1 MIKIAINGFGRIG
14 RPTFKR
20 IINNHPDLE
29 VVAIN
34 DLADAKTLTY
44 LLKYDSLYGIYEKQI
59 KAKDNELLLDGKN
72 NGKKVKVFAESDPEK
87 LPWKKLN
94 IDIVL
99 ECTGHFTDLEGAN
112 KHLKAGAKK
121 VIISAPAR
129 NASPARSDAASSGEH
144 SEAGGPTRNAS
155 PARSDA
161 ASSGEHSEAGGPARN
176 ASPARSDA
184 ASSGEH
190 SEAGGPAKSDEIPT
204 YLLGVNQEKYDLKKD
219 DIISMGSCTTN
230 CLAPIAKV
238 LDQEFGIV
246 KGFMTTIHSYT
257 NDQRILD
264 LAHKDLR
271 RSRAAGINI
280 IPTTTGA
287 AKTVEKCLPQLKGKL
302 DGLALRVPTPTVSI
316 IDFVCQ
322 VGKSTS
328 AEEVNY
334 ILKKSSEKEW
344 LRGILGIEDAPLV
357 SSDYKGNS
365 YSAIVDALSTMVQ
378 GNLIKVLVWYDN
390 EYGYACRLAEMAE
403 YIGDRI

>member
-1 MIKIAINGFGRIG
+1 MIKIAINGLGRIG
-14 RPTFKR
+14 RPTFRR
-20 IINNHPDLE
+20 ILNKHPELK

-34 DLADAKTLTY
+34 DLTDPKTLAY
-44 LLKYDSLYGIYEKQI
+44 LLKYDSLYGIFRKQI
-59 KAKDNELLLDGKN
+59 KAKDNELLLDGEGN
-72 NGKKVKVFAESDPEK
+72 TKKVKVFAESDPEK
-87 LPWKKLN
+87 LPWKKLD

-99 ECTGHFTDLEGAN
+99 ECTGHFRDLEGVK

-121 VIISAPAR
+121 VIISA
-129 NASPARSDAASSGEH
+129 
-144 SEAGGPTRNAS
+144 
-155 PARSDA
+155 
-161 ASSGEHSEAGGPARN
+161 
-176 ASPARSDA
+176 
-184 ASSGEH
+184 
-190 SEAGGPAKSDEIPT
+190 PAKSDEIPT
-204 YLLGVNQEKYDLKKD
+204 YLLGVNQEKYNPKKD

-230 CLAPIAKV
+230 CLAPLAKV

-302 DGLALRVPTPTVSI
+302 DGLALRVPTPVVSI
-316 IDFVCQ
+316 VDFVCE
-322 VGKSTS
+322 VKKETS

-334 ILKKSSEKEW
+334 ILKKSSEKEE

-365 YSAIVDALSTMVQ
+365 YSAVVDALSTMVQ
-378 GNLIKVLVWYDN
+378 GNLIKTLIWYDN
-390 EYGYACRLAEMAE
+390 EYGYACRLAEFAE
-403 YIGDRI
+403 YISRKL

>member
-1 MIKIAINGFGRIG
+1 MYK
-14 RPTFKR
+14 
-20 IINNHPDLE
+20 DLKNK
-29 VVAIN
+29 VAIVTG
-34 DLADAKTLTY
+34 ARRGMGRTHA
-44 LLKYDSLYGIYEKQI
+44 LKMAQEG
-59 KAKDNELLLDGKN
+59 
-72 NGKKVKVFAESDPEK
+72 VKVVVSDISEEDCQK
-87 LPWKKLN
+87 VVEEIK
-94 IDIVL
+94 
-99 ECTGHFTDLEGAN
+99 
-112 KHLKAGAKK
+112 KAGGKAMAVKCDVSKKKEVEGLVKKTVDKFGKVDILVNNAGICQFKPFLELTEEEWDRTLDINLKGYFLCAQAVSKEMAKQK
-121 VIISAPAR
+121 SPAR
-129 NASPARSDAASSGEH
+129 NASPARSDAV
-144 SEAGGPTRNAS
+144 
-155 PARSDA
+155 
-161 ASSGEHSEAGGPARN
+161 
-176 ASPARSDA
+176 
-184 ASSGEH
+184 SSGEH

-390 EYGYACRLAEMAE
+390 EYGYACRLAELAE

>member
-121 VIISAPAR
+121 VIISA
-129 NASPARSDAASSGEH
+129 
-144 SEAGGPTRNAS
+144 
-155 PARSDA
+155 
-161 ASSGEHSEAGGPARN
+161 PARN

-322 VGKSTS
+322 VGKNTS

-390 EYGYACRLAEMAE
+390 EYGYACRLAELAE

>member
-14 RPTFKR
+14 RPTFRR
-20 IINNHPDLE
+20 ILNKHPEIE

-34 DLADAKTLTY
+34 DLTDAKTLAY
-44 LLKYDSLYGIYEKQI
+44 LLKYDSLYGISQIQI
-59 KAKDNELLLDGKN
+59 KAKDNELLLDGKD

-87 LPWKKLN
+87 LPWKKLGV
-94 IDIVL
+94 DIVL
-99 ECTGHFTDLEGAN
+99 ECTGYFRDLDGAK

-121 VIISAPAR
+121 VIISAP
-129 NASPARSDAASSGEH
+129 S
-144 SEAGGPTRNAS
+144 
-155 PARSDA
+155 
-161 ASSGEHSEAGGPARN
+161 
-176 ASPARSDA
+176 
-184 ASSGEH
+184 
-190 SEAGGPAKSDEIPT
+190 KSDEIPT
-204 YLLGVNQEKYDLKKD
+204 YLLGVNQEKYNPKKD

-230 CLAPIAKV
+230 CLAPVAKV

-271 RSRAAGINI
+271 RGRAAGINI

-302 DGLALRVPTPTVSI
+302 DGLALRIPTPVVSI
-316 IDFVCQ
+316 VDFVCE
-322 VGKSTS
+322 VEKSTS

-334 ILKKSSEKEW
+334 ILKKSSGKEGM
-344 LRGILGIEDAPLV
+344 RGILGIEDAPLV

-378 GNLIKVLVWYDN
+378 GNLIKTLTWYDN
-390 EYGYACRLAEMAE
+390 EYGYACRLAELAE
-403 YIGDRI
+403 YIGKKL

>member
-1 MIKIAINGFGRIG
+1 MAIKVAINGFGRIG
-14 RPTFKR
+14 RPTFREILNK
-20 IINNHPDLE
+20 HPGIE

-34 DLADAKTLTY
+34 DLADAKTLAY
-44 LLKYDSLYGIYEKQI
+44 LLKYDSLYGIFKKQI
-59 KAKDNELLLDGKN
+59 KARDNELLVDGKD

-99 ECTGHFTDLEGAN
+99 ECTGHFTDLDGAN

-121 VIISAPAR
+121 VIISAP
-129 NASPARSDAASSGEH
+129 SDH
-144 SEAGGPTRNAS
+144 Q
-155 PARSDA
+155 
-161 ASSGEHSEAGGPARN
+161 
-176 ASPARSDA
+176 
-184 ASSGEH
+184 
-190 SEAGGPAKSDEIPT
+190 DEIPT
-204 YLLGVNQEKYDLKKD
+204 YLLGVNQEKYNSKKD

-230 CLAPIAKV
+230 CLAPVAKV
-238 LDQEFGIV
+238 LDQELGIV

-271 RSRAAGINI
+271 RSRAAGMNI

-302 DGLALRVPTPTVSI
+302 DGLALRVPTPVVSI
-316 IDFVCQ
+316 VDFVCQ
-322 VGKSTS
+322 VEKSTS

-334 ILKKSSEKEW
+334 ILKKNSEKEG

-357 SSDYKGNS
+357 SSDYRGNS
-365 YSAIVDALSTMVQ
+365 YSAVIDALSTMVQ
-378 GNLIKVLVWYDN
+378 ENLVKVLVWYDN
-390 EYGYACRLAEMAE
+390 EYGYACRLAELAE
-403 YIGDRI
+403 YIGNKI

>member
-1 MIKIAINGFGRIG
+1 MIKIAINGLGRIG
-14 RPTFKR
+14 RPTLRR
-20 IINNHPDLE
+20 ILDKHPGLE
-29 VVAIN
+29 IVAVN
-34 DLADAKTLTY
+34 DLTDTKTLAY
-44 LLKYDSLYGIYEKQI
+44 LLKYDSLYGISQKQI
-59 KAKDNELLLDGKN
+59 KAKDNELLLEGKS
-72 NGKKVKVFAESDPEK
+72 NGKKVKVFAEPDPEK
-87 LPWKKLN
+87 LPWKKLD

-99 ECTGHFTDLEGAN
+99 ECTGYFRDLKGVK

-121 VIISAPAR
+121 VIISA
-129 NASPARSDAASSGEH
+129 
-144 SEAGGPTRNAS
+144 
-155 PARSDA
+155 
-161 ASSGEHSEAGGPARN
+161 
-176 ASPARSDA
+176 
-184 ASSGEH
+184 
-190 SEAGGPAKSDEIPT
+190 PAKSDEIPT
-204 YLLGVNQEKYDLKKD
+204 YLLGVNQEKYNSKKD

-230 CLAPIAKV
+230 CLAPVAKV

-302 DGLALRVPTPTVSI
+302 DGLALRVPTPVVSI
-316 IDFVCQ
+316 VDFVSE
-322 VGKSTS
+322 VKKETS

-334 ILKKSSEKEW
+334 ILKRSSEKEG

-378 GNLIKVLVWYDN
+378 GNLIKTLIWYDN
-390 EYGYACRLAEMAE
+390 EYGYACRLAEFAE
-403 YIGDRI
+403 YIGRKL

>member
-1 MIKIAINGFGRIG
+1 
-14 RPTFKR
+14 
-20 IINNHPDLE
+20 
-29 VVAIN
+29 
-34 DLADAKTLTY
+34 
-44 LLKYDSLYGIYEKQI
+44 
-59 KAKDNELLLDGKN
+59 
-72 NGKKVKVFAESDPEK
+72 
-87 LPWKKLN
+87 
-94 IDIVL
+94 
-99 ECTGHFTDLEGAN
+99 
-112 KHLKAGAKK
+112 LKAGAKK
-121 VIISAPAR
+121 VIISAPA
-129 NASPARSDAASSGEH
+129 
-144 SEAGGPTRNAS
+144 RNAS